1 MTEEK
6 IRKEVMT
13 EFAESLKAL
22 EDADTIENALMLLGA
37 AIELNKMM
45 RNFGWISGAEFARN
59 LAKISSVN
67 RWVSVGGVSE

>member
-22 EDADTIENALMLLGA
+22 ENSDTIEHALMLLGA
-37 AIELNKMM
+37 SIELNKMM

-59 LAKISSVN
+59 FAKISSVN
-67 RWVSVGGVSE
+67 RGG

>member
-22 EDADTIENALMLLGA
+22 EDSDTLEHALMLLGA

-59 LAKISSVN
+59 FAKISSVN
-67 RWVSVGGVSE
+67 RGG

>member
-22 EDADTIENALMLLGA
+22 EDSDTLEHALMLLGA

-59 LAKISSVN
+59 FAKISSVN
-67 RWVSVGGVSE
+67 RGVSE